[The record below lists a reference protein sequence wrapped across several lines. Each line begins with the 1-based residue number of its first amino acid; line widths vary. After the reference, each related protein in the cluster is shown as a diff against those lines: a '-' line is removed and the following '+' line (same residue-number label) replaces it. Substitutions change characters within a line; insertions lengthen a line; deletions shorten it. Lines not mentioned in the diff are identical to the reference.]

1 MSIVDK
7 YNIIENHVCS
17 DTKEQTISKVT
28 NYFENL
34 INSEYKVLSPDYI
47 SMSIWF
53 QQIDHTI
60 LVDIINEHIK
70 NYLIQHR
77 NNIRSII
84 KRNSFELSGLN
95 KFLKTFINK
104 LEYINNNIKTA
115 NKNIIITGIK
125 NLSNHI
131 ISDSFIII
139 FIENQLILL
148 DQDLKKQIS
157 ALINFCKYISKYD
170 NMDTINKMIKIFGN
184 IFKKQLVTFE
194 ENILPDNIKRIQ
206 KFVDTIKYCIK
217 INDYFECTL
226 FSFAKQPKFVGS
238 ADERTLETLCV
249 SNLGERAE
257 ALSRTKETK
266 EKLRTQLIQPIL
278 NSLFDSFIDII
289 KNNSLL
295 EIKFVMENV
304 WDSFNNL
311 FFNTMVSE
319 NKKSEYTTTLSNE
332 ITCIVDKNKDM
343 TLNNMIDIISIIS
356 VTEKFIVNK
365 SHREII
371 SMKII
376 SYFESEQMVS
386 NIHMYI
392 DNMIR
397 ANNVNVVI
405 ALINNLYN
413 LKNKDEFVQKY
424 YQQLIKRIM
433 ETYIASNEKKM
444 SFDDFTKY
452 INIERNVLTVLK
464 INFGAKLVY
473 KIEKVINDSSKSYDD
488 MYNYNKL
495 IIDYFLDNMNVIT
508 TSYDNWDIN
517 TVEGIVDNKML
528 TSIKDSIIY
537 KYIMN
542 YDKYYSKR
550 YNGMKILNWF
560 PHFGEI
566 TITYL
571 NQDYIMLPIHF
582 MVMEM
587 FENNNTMKYDDI
599 LSASFFRNYSKK
611 FVNDII
617 GSLLTSKL
625 FKVSKKSD
633 VMYMILNED
642 VNNIT
647 EDRNLI
653 QIFFN
658 NSDYAEVWEQ
668 KRIEEFAF
676 TRLEST
682 NANINTILKVTG
694 LNKEEL
700 FVQTKNRINIF
711 ELDMNQFEKSL
722 EFLISKDY
730 IKLNLNNNMYE
741 KIFY

>member
-1 MSIVDK
+1 MSIIDK
-7 YNIIENHVCS
+7 YNIIENHICS

-34 INSEYKVLSPDYI
+34 INSEYKVLSSDYI

-53 QQIDHTI
+53 QQIDPAI
-60 LVDIINEHIK
+60 LIEMVNEHVK

-95 KFLKTFINK
+95 KFLKSFINK
-104 LEYINNNIKTA
+104 LEYINNNIKTTD
-115 NKNIIITGIK
+115 KNIIITGLK

-157 ALINFCKYISKYD
+157 SLINFCKNISKYD
-170 NMDTINKMIKIFGN
+170 NMDTFNKMVKIFGN

-206 KFVDTIKYCIK
+206 KFTDTIKYCIK
-217 INDYFECTL
+217 INDYFECIKESHNNSKVPGKFSTL
-226 FSFAKQPKFVGS
+226 LKNVHF
-238 ADERTLETLCV
+238 
-249 SNLGERAE
+249 
-257 ALSRTKETK
+257 
-266 EKLRTQLIQPIL
+266 IQPIL
-278 NSLFDSFIDII
+278 NSLFDNFIDII
-289 KNNSLL
+289 KNNSLS

-304 WDSFNNL
+304 WDNFNNL
-311 FFNTMVSE
+311 FFNSFLDE
-319 NKKSEYTTTLSNE
+319 KNNYEYKSIVSNE
-332 ITCIVDKNKDM
+332 ITSIIDKNKDM
-343 TLNNMIDIISIIS
+343 TLSSMIDIMSIVS
-356 VTEKFIVNK
+356 VIEKFITNK
-365 SHREII
+365 SHKEII

-376 SYFESEQMVS
+376 SYFGSEQIYS
-386 NIHMYI
+386 DIHMYI
-392 DNMIR
+392 DHMIR
-397 ANNVNVVI
+397 KNNINVVTT
-405 ALINNLYN
+405 LINNLYN
-413 LKNKDEFVQKY
+413 LKNKDEFIQKY

-433 ETYIASNEKKM
+433 ETYIIYNEKKK

-452 INIERNVLTVLK
+452 INIELNILTVLK

-495 IIDYFLDNMNVIT
+495 ITNSFSDNMNVIT

-517 TVEGIVDNKML
+517 IVEGIVDNKML

-542 YDKYYSKR
+542 YDNYYNQR
-550 YNGMKILNWF
+550 YHGMKILNWF

-587 FENNNTMKYDDI
+587 FENTDTIKYDDI
-599 LSASFFRNYSKK
+599 LLASFFRNYSKK

-617 GSLLTSKL
+617 GSLLASKL

-633 VMYMILNED
+633 IMYMTLND
-642 VNNIT
+642 NINNIM

-676 TRLEST
+676 TRLEIT
-682 NANINTILKVTG
+682 NANINTILKVSS

-730 IKLNLNNNMYE
+730 IKLNLNNDMYE